1 MKAFLMYRDRDFDPQ
16 HILARRAREVRRG
29 EGPKLEQLL
38 PWNEQAL
45 RQDLGLDILLSAM
58 AAKDIF
64 LFEVAKVAV
73 LSSLAD
79 VDTIRY
85 RQSVLRDCLQHE
97 SIVRE
102 IYQLAIDAIEGERKH
117 YLSFFVRYP
126 SGILSRAVDV
136 LERWVSAPTWR

>member
-1 MKAFLMYRDRDFDPQ
+1 PRQFA
-16 HILARRAREVRRG
+16 
-29 EGPKLEQLL
+29 
-38 PWNEQAL
+38 QA
-45 RQDLGLDILLSAM
+45 M
-58 AAKDIF
+58 TAKDIF

-102 IYQLAIDAIEGERKH
+102 IYQLAIDVIEGERKH

-136 LERWVSAPTWR
+136 LQMFIGMLKALQAIADRHGAKFATDGFSRLFAMLLQDLSD